1 MSDPVTQLH
10 EAPKPDSA
18 LMRSLPAAA
27 GAAAGKAVGDAATGG
42 LKGAAAVIANISA
55 VTFLFAITWFMYRD
69 MSASMKED
77 RQMFRE
83 EMRAQR
89 DSDSKLREA
98 SNAELRGFATEFR
111 AGMTEFRAI
120 LSDMRR
126 STRELKDAG
135 HPE

>member
-27 GAAAGKAVGDAATGG
+27 AGAAAGKAVGDAATGG
-42 LKGAAAVIANISA
+42 LKGGAAVIANISA

-111 AGMTEFRAI
+111 AGMTEFRGLLAD
-120 LSDMRR
+120 LRR
-126 STRELKDAG
+126 ERAVGSPPK
-135 HPE
+135 